1 MTSRAILL
9 SVVLFAATLPGVAAA
24 QTPRPN
30 VLVIMSDDL
39 NDDMM
44 AFGHPIVRTP
54 NIERLASRGV
64 RFERAYAQ
72 FALCNPSRASMMT
85 GLRPDRIRVYDLA
98 THFRETVPD
107 AVTLPQ
113 MFRRAGYYT
122 ARVGKIFHYGNP
134 ADIGTSGLDDAAS
147 WDHVVNPRGVDVDE
161 GAAVSWA
168 GPSRALGAS
177 LSYYAS
183 PEPDEAHTDGMVA
196 AETIA
201 LLEKNRDRPFF
212 LAAGFYRPHCPF
224 IAPRKYFDMYDP
236 GRVPVSEYSEL
247 LIRQSPTASRGVV
260 WPVPLDEQREAVRAY
275 YASISFMDAQVGRIL
290 EALERLGLARNTIV
304 VFMSDHGYHLGDHGG
319 LWMKQTLFERSTR
332 TPLIFAGPG
341 VTAAGQASRRVVEL
355 IDVFPTLAALATVAP
370 PPELEGRS
378 LAPLLTDP
386 DAPWSRPALSQS
398 RRPLAP
404 LGGRSTGSAR
414 GRGAGRGAGGAAA
427 PATGY
432 AVRNE
437 RWRYIEW
444 DDGRSGR
451 ELYDVAG
458 DPDERTNLADDG
470 AHAAVVAEMRA
481 LLAATRAGTSP
492 PDGAR

>member
-161 GAAVSWA
+161 GAAVS
-168 GPSRALGAS
+168 
-177 LSYYAS
+177 
-183 PEPDEAHTDGMVA
+183 
-196 AETIA
+196 
-201 LLEKNRDRPFF
+201 
-212 LAAGFYRPHCPF
+212 
-224 IAPRKYFDMYDP
+224 
-236 GRVPVSEYSEL
+236 
-247 LIRQSPTASRGVV
+247 
-260 WPVPLDEQREAVRAY
+260 
-275 YASISFMDAQVGRIL
+275 
-290 EALERLGLARNTIV
+290 
-304 VFMSDHGYHLGDHGG
+304 
-319 LWMKQTLFERSTR
+319 
-332 TPLIFAGPG
+332 
-341 VTAAGQASRRVVEL
+341 
-355 IDVFPTLAALATVAP
+355 
-370 PPELEGRS
+370 
-378 LAPLLTDP
+378 
-386 DAPWSRPALSQS
+386 
-398 RRPLAP
+398 
-404 LGGRSTGSAR
+404 
-414 GRGAGRGAGGAAA
+414 
-427 PATGY
+427 
-432 AVRNE
+432 
-437 RWRYIEW
+437 
-444 DDGRSGR
+444 
-451 ELYDVAG
+451 
-458 DPDERTNLADDG
+458 
-470 AHAAVVAEMRA
+470 
-481 LLAATRAGTSP
+481 
-492 PDGAR
+492 